1 MLSHTSPKS
10 GRKAGVLALAILAA
24 WPACAG
30 TNGLTLSGRIAYGG
44 VTRLEAPDAL
54 LLTAG
59 NSAAIGLVGV
69 GMGANADDAN
79 LNYARH
85 DWVSRAWL
93 GNLDLRYEGAGVAG
107 LARVKAWYDD
117 GQRHDARPWGN
128 SISRYAAGQ
137 PLGDAGTDALGRFSG
152 VALGEAWI
160 ERSMA
165 LGSGSLLVRAGRQ
178 LTPWSE
184 RGPALEAM
192 GPRDFPALRRAGSLP
207 QETRIAAPMLFA
219 RAGLAPGWALE
230 AFVQSFRP
238 SVSDTCGTFWA
249 ISDYAAEG
257 CDAVMGGPP
266 LGLNDRARVAQGA
279 VIQRLPSVKP
289 GAPNRGLALFWQHDA
304 DTEFGLHHARYGWRM
319 PVPSMRRSARAG
331 APLIPGDPDGLNM
344 RFLTEFV
351 GNAGLTALTARH
363 RAGATTFGAEL
374 SWRER
379 IPFMLSP
386 ADALPA
392 FLSPTAP
399 SLLRASINAVPPG
412 AVFHGYDLYSMAQL
426 QLSAEQRWNVFGLP
440 LTGLLEL
447 VGKHTPGL
455 PDPAVRR
462 YGRADVFGPGPVNG
476 VCTVM
481 TGDAARQC
489 SLRGYHTANAW
500 SYRLR
505 LDARLPELASG
516 VETKLTAGFGHEVKG
531 WSGDFAINEG
541 RHMVSAGCQ
550 FEYRKRWFADLHYV
564 GIWGGDYNATTDRDT
579 LALSA
584 GVRF

>member
-1 MLSHTSPKS
+1 VLPRTSSTS
-10 GRKAGVLALAILAA
+10 GLTSGTLALAMLAA
-24 WPACAG
+24 FPVQASE
-30 TNGLTLSGRIAYGG
+30 GLTLSGRIAFGG
-44 VTRLEAPDAL
+44 VTRLETPDPQ

-59 NSAAIGLVGV
+59 NAAAIGLVGH
-69 GMGANADDAN
+69 GAGANADDAN

-93 GNLDLRYEGAGVAG
+93 GNFDLRYEDAGVTG
-107 LARVKAWYDD
+107 LARIKAWYDD

-137 PLGDAGTDALGRFSG
+137 PLGDAGTAKLGRFSG
-152 VALGEAWI
+152 VALGEAWL
-160 ERSMA
+160 ERSMD
-165 LGSGSLLVRAGRQ
+165 LGGGGSLLLRAGSQ

-230 AFVQSFRP
+230 GFVQVFRP

-279 VIQRLPSVKP
+279 LIQRLPSVKP
-289 GAPNRGLALFWQHDA
+289 GAPNRGAALFWQAGA
-304 DTEFGLHHARYGWRM
+304 DTEFALYHARYGWRM
-319 PVPSMRRSARAG
+319 PVPSMRRSARIG
-331 APLIPGDPDGLNM
+331 PPLIPGDPDGLNM
-344 RFLTEFV
+344 RFVTEFV
-351 GNAGLTALTARH
+351 ANAGLSALTARH

-374 SWRER
+374 SWREG

-399 SLLRASINAVPPG
+399 SLLRASIDAVPPG
-412 AVFHGYDLYSMAQL
+412 GIFHGYDLYSMAQL
-426 QLSAEQRWNVFGLP
+426 QLSVQHRWNVFGLQ

-455 PDPAVRR
+455 PDPALRR

-476 VCTVM
+476 VCTAM

-505 LDARLPELASG
+505 LDTRLPELASG
-516 VETKLTAGFGHEVKG
+516 LETKLTAGFGHEVRG

-541 RHMVSAGCQ
+541 RHMLSAGCQ
-550 FEYRKRWFADLHYV
+550 FEYRKRYFADLHYV
-564 GIWGGDYNATTDRDT
+564 GIWGGDYNPTTDRDT